1 MHRGV
6 TQPDPVS
13 QRSEGE
19 LIAERYELMELLGE
33 GGMGAIWRARHI
45 ALQVP
50 VAIKF
55 LRHDHAT
62 GELAERLLREAR
74 AAAKLGHPAIV
85 RVTDFGQTGDGAPFL
100 VMELLHG
107 QSLSRLLERE
117 GPLSPERA
125 VQMLLPI
132 ADALVVAHRKNIVHR
147 DLKPDNVFLAL
158 QCHGV
163 QPKLLD
169 FGIVK
174 LEPSRRRR
182 RLTQVGMVVGSPDY
196 MSPEQAAGDEDLD
209 YRSDIWSFC
218 VMLYEVITGRL
229 PFHADGYEAQLRAI
243 VEAPLERAGIQDP
256 ELWRIL
262 ERGLAKDRDQ
272 RFPSMSKLGQALARW
287 LVGRGIQQDICGDH
301 LETRWLVA
309 APLRTPLPMVI
320 TPRPE
325 AALHRIERALPP
337 LIAAIGLLALAAIGA
352 AAWLQLDPNPQA
364 APALMPPVQSP
375 VVEQSDAGQTVVAY

>member
-1 MHRGV
+1 
-6 TQPDPVS
+6 
-13 QRSEGE
+13 
-19 LIAERYELMELLGE
+19 
-33 GGMGAIWRARHI
+33 
-45 ALQVP
+45 
-50 VAIKF
+50 
-55 LRHDHAT
+55 
-62 GELAERLLREAR
+62 
-74 AAAKLGHPAIV
+74 
-85 RVTDFGQTGDGAPFL
+85 
-100 VMELLHG
+100 MELLHG

-117 GPLSPERA
+117 GPLSAERA

-174 LEPSRRRR
+174 LAPNQRRR
-182 RLTQVGMVVGSPDY
+182 RLTQIGMVVGSPDY

-243 VEAPLERAGIQDP
+243 VEEPLDRAGIDDP

-272 RFPSMSKLGQALARW
+272 RFASMSRLGQELARW
-287 LVGRGIQQDICGDH
+287 LVERGIQQDICGDH
-301 LETRWLVA
+301 LETRWLVT
-309 APLRTPLPMVI
+309 PLRTPLPRVV
-320 TPRPE
+320 TREP
-325 AALHRIERALPP
+325 ALRRLERALPP
-337 LIAAIGLLALAAIGA
+337 LIAAIGLLVLAGIGV
-352 AAWLQLDPNPQA
+352 AAWLRLDPSPQA
-364 APALMPPVQSP
+364 APAAASPPTA
-375 VVEQSDAGQTVVAY
+375 VEQADAGPTVVVY